1 MNILFNFVRP
11 GLYQVGSSTIT
22 YHILL
27 HLVMIF
33 FFFTLAFLVRRVTIP
48 CCEFATELLSK

>member
-48 CCEFATELLSK
+48 CCEIVTELLSK